1 MKNLYITLRLILL
14 LFLFHFAA
22 VGATRD
28 YAVSHVGVERGLSNN
43 HVVGIVQDKQGFI
56 WIATDEGLNRF
67 DGHNF
72 KTFFKAE
79 QPGPEGLTGN
89 ELNAVLDD
97 PSRPIIWIATQ
108 RGGLNGYDYHN
119 DRFLSFRHKD
129 ADPHS
134 LITDDVTSLSVASD
148 GGIWVTTFWGGVDH
162 FDPDSE
168 VFTHYNSSNVKG
180 FPASAVWS
188 VADGNDGYL
197 YVGHEHGGFSII
209 DLERRTAR
217 NFMPEPDNPRSLP
230 TPHIHK
236 VYRDSVNNIWLG
248 SAVGPLLFNQDDSS
262 FTTLGKYHPGLNHPV
277 VDIRQ
282 FADNNLWL
290 AMERGGIAM
299 LELNDTLYTT
309 PEKTTPHYLST
320 PLSSPSVRCLFEDGF
335 HNVWAGSWGGGV
347 NLINPAPSPFRH
359 HASLPVSVE
368 GEVLTSNS
376 VLTVVQDSDLRLW
389 IGRDGGGL
397 TVLEEERP
405 VTTYTQAGGNLP
417 GDVVQASYRDR
428 EGNLWFGFF
437 NGGAGRFNEST
448 RRLEQV
454 FPAGQLPDVR
464 DITGDHEGNIIFG
477 TTEGIYRY
485 NPKARKLHGLVR
497 IANNLVRKV
506 LPLPDG
512 EFLVGT
518 FGSGMLL
525 TDSLFTPL
533 QVFDVSRGLPSNTI
547 NDIYRSRDGHIWV
560 ATGEGLLDY
569 HDLKNDPDAFEL
581 FNRST
586 GLGNSHVQAI
596 AQDRGGAIWISTNG
610 GISCVRG
617 DSVSNYSYRDHVPL
631 GNFLGRSV
639 ASDPSGNLYFGG
651 LSGLCMF
658 NPRHVLE
665 EVIPPT
671 SLITEISILNRN
683 NSPTAFPRQ
692 ISMVG
697 RERVSLQAADNSFD
711 IFFTTRNF
719 ALAREV
725 EYAYMLEGLND
736 RWTMVNQG
744 NMVSFRDLPT
754 GSYTFMLKSRLR
766 NQAWGEVTSLRIEI
780 CPPFWWSW
788 WAKAFYILIAAG
800 IIGVLLYLYQKR
812 VKAEAMLKAEMERSR
827 QEKELNDERLRFY
840 TNITHELRTPLT
852 LIAGPLDDLARDAT
866 LPEKERHSLGLV
878 NRNAKRLLDLV
889 NRILE
894 FRKTETQN
902 RRLCVCRGN
911 IAATV
916 YEAAL
921 KYKELNRNEQLSV
934 AIKVDPA
941 NIEALYDREVV
952 TVVIDNLVSNAMKY
966 TPEGEIDISCCKM
979 GEKVVISV
987 RDTGVGISP
996 EAVTQIFDRYYQER
1010 GAHQAAGTGIGLA
1023 LVKNLVTLHHGTI
1036 EVKSEPGKGSEFIVT
1051 LPLSDPYPEALHTE
1065 GYAAEPGETTPD
1077 TDPSSPPESDSKPIV
1092 LVVEDNADI
1101 RDYIR
1106 QSFTDLYD
1114 VRCAVNG
1121 KEGLE
1126 KAMESMP
1133 AIIVCDVMM
1142 PVMDGIELTRRIKTD
1157 QRTSH
1162 IPVILLTAKETQTDR
1177 EEGYESG
1184 ADSYLTKPFSSSL
1197 LQSRINNLLLQR
1209 MNLTS
1214 LFASRPAP
1222 LSDPG
1227 ADSIE
1232 AKREKLRQSLSEVDR
1247 EFLDKLTRT
1256 ITDNLPGE
1264 NVDVNFVSDAMCM
1277 SASTLY
1283 RKVKAITGISPN
1295 EYIRKT
1301 KMQLAERY
1309 LLEGKYTLSEISFK
1323 VGINSVPYFRQCFKE
1338 EFGMTPS
1345 DYLKR
1350 VSSTH

>member
-1 MKNLYITLRLILL
+1 MKNLYITLRVIFLIIFMPS
-14 LFLFHFAA
+14 FLN
-22 VGATRD
+22 GAGRD
-28 YAVSHVGVERGLSNN
+28 FSVSHVGVERGLSNN

-79 QPGPEGLTGN
+79 LPGSEGLTGN
-89 ELNAVLDD
+89 ELNALLDD

-108 RGGLNGYDYHN
+108 RAGLNGYDYQN
-119 DRFLSFRHKD
+119 DRFLSFRHKED
-129 ADPHS
+129 DPHS
-134 LITDDVTSLSVASD
+134 LITDDVTSLSVAAD

-162 FDPDSE
+162 FNPDSE
-168 VFTHYNSSNVKG
+168 EFTHYNASNVKG
-180 FPASAVWS
+180 FPADAIWS

-197 YVGHEHGGFSII
+197 YVGHDHGGFSII
-209 DLERRTAR
+209 NLERRTAR
-217 NFMPEPDNPRSLP
+217 NFMPEPGNPGSLP
-230 TPHIHK
+230 TSRIHK

-248 SAVGPLLFNQDDSS
+248 SAMGPLLFNPEDSS
-262 FTTLGKYHPGLNHPV
+262 FTSFGKYHPGLNHPV

-282 FADNNLWL
+282 FADNKLWL

-299 LELNDTLYTT
+299 LELNDTLYNT
-309 PEKTTPHYLST
+309 PEKAVPDYLST

-347 NLINPAPSPFRH
+347 NLITATPPPFRH
-359 HASLPVSVE
+359 HADLPVARE
-368 GEVLTSNS
+368 GEVLTANS
-376 VLTVVQDSDLRLW
+376 VLTVVLDSNRRLW
-389 IGRDGGGL
+389 LGRDGGGL
-397 TVLEEERP
+397 TVLEDDRP
-405 VTTYTQAGGNLP
+405 LVTYTQGRGNLP

-428 EGNLWFGFF
+428 DDNLWFGFF
-437 NGGAGRFNEST
+437 YGGGGRFNEST

-454 FPAGQLPDVR
+454 FPAGQLADVR
-464 DITGDHEGNIIFG
+464 DITGDHNGKIIFG

-485 NPKARKLHGLVR
+485 DPTAKRLDGPIT

-512 EFLVGT
+512 KFLIGT

-525 TDSLFTPL
+525 TDSLFNPIKA
-533 QVFDVSRGLPSNTI
+533 FNMSNGLPSNTV
-547 NDIYRSRDGHIWV
+547 NDIYHSRDGHIWV
-560 ATGEGLLDY
+560 ATGEGLLDFP
-569 HDLKNDPDAFEL
+569 DLRNNPSGFHL
-581 FNRST
+581 LNRST
-586 GLGNSHVQAI
+586 GLSNSHVQAV
-596 AQDRGGAIWISTNG
+596 AQDRSGAIWVSTNG

-617 DSVSNYSYRDHVPL
+617 DSVSNYSYRDYVPL
-631 GNFLGRSV
+631 GNFCGRSV
-639 ASDPSGNLYFGG
+639 SSDSSGNLYFGG

-658 NPRHVLE
+658 NPRHVLD
-665 EVIPPT
+665 EVTPPT
-671 SLITEISILNRN
+671 SVITDISILSRN
-683 NSPTAFPRQ
+683 NSSATLPRQ
-692 ISMVG
+692 ISVVG
-697 RERVSLQAADNSFD
+697 KEKIRLQAGDNSFD

-725 EYAYMLEGLND
+725 EYAYMLEGLSD
-736 RWTMVNQG
+736 CWTMVNQG

-754 GSYTFMLKSRLR
+754 GGYNFKLKSRLR
-766 NQAWGEVTSLRIEI
+766 NQSWGEVTSLHIEI
-780 CPPFWWSW
+780 CPTFWWSW
-788 WAKAFYILIAAG
+788 WAKALYILLASG
-800 IIGVLLYLYQKR
+800 IVGVLLYLYQKR
-812 VKAEAMLKAEMERSR
+812 VKAEAMLKAEKERSR
-827 QEKELNDERLRFY
+827 QEKDLNDERLRFY

-852 LIAGPLDDLARDAT
+852 LIAGPLDDLARDT
-866 LPEKERHSLGLV
+866 SLPEKVSHSLSIV

-911 IAATV
+911 IASTV
-916 YEAAL
+916 YEVAL
-921 KYKELNRNEQLSV
+921 KYKELNRAGNLTVSIVVE
-934 AIKVDPA
+934 PA
-941 NIEALYDREVV
+941 NIEAVYDREVV
-952 TVVIDNLVSNAMKY
+952 TVIIDNLVSNAVKY
-966 TPEGEIDISCCKM
+966 TPRGHVDVSCRKVGEEI
-979 GEKVVISV
+979 VISV
-987 RDTGVGISP
+987 SDTGVGISP
-996 EAVTQIFDRYYQER
+996 DALTHIFDRYYQER
-1010 GAHQAAGTGIGLA
+1010 GPHQAAGTGIGLA
-1023 LVKNLVTLHHGTI
+1023 LVQNLVTLHHGTI
-1036 EVKSEPGKGSEFIVT
+1036 EAKSELGKGSEFIVT
-1051 LPLSDPYPEALHTE
+1051 LPVSLPYPEALHTE
-1065 GYAAEPGETTPD
+1065 EYPSEKSDAKQEP
-1077 TDPSSPPESDSKPIV
+1077 DPAGLPEADSKPIV

-1114 VRCAVNG
+1114 VHCAENG

-1126 KAMESMP
+1126 KAMEVMP

-1142 PVMDGIELTRRIKTD
+1142 PVMDGIEMTRRIKAD

-1209 MNLTS
+1209 MHLTS

-1222 LSDPG
+1222 VSDPG

-1301 KMQLAERY
+1301 KMQLAEGY

-1323 VGINSVPYFRQCFKE
+1323 VGINSVPYFRQCFKD

-1345 DYLKR
+1345 EYLKR
-1350 VSSTH
+1350 VGAQ